1 MLAGKLAKAAVPKIV
16 FVELIKKSR
25 RFMSISLYFYYGAQC
40 TLQVGAGGF
49 VVDVSL
55 LSSLQALS
63 STLRLVTAI
72 KRKFRIVLSMK

>member
-1 MLAGKLAKAAVPKIV
+1 
-16 FVELIKKSR
+16 
-25 RFMSISLYFYYGAQC
+25 MSVSLYFYYGAQC

>member
-1 MLAGKLAKAAVPKIV
+1 
-16 FVELIKKSR
+16 
-25 RFMSISLYFYYGAQC
+25 MSISLYFYYGAQC
-40 TLQVGAGGF
+40 TLQVGVGGF